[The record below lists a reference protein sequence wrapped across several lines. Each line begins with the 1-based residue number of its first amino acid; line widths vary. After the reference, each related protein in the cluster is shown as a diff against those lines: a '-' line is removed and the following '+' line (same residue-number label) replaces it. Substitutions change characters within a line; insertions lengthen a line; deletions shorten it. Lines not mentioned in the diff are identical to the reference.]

1 MATIKKASKPVAMD
15 QDRQW
20 KVESAMNTLLRYNEL
35 MADKALMA
43 DVQKKAQDQLN
54 TVSKSLK
61 QGGIVSS
68 KKAPK
73 KSPSIKKAAPKKK
86 K

>member
-1 MATIKKASKPVAMD
+1 MATVKKSSKVTPMD
-15 QDRQW
+15 QERQW
-20 KVESAMNTLLRYNEL
+20 KVESAMSTILRYNEL
-35 MADKALMA
+35 MADKSLMA

-61 QGGIVSS
+61 MGGKVT
-68 KKAPK
+68 KKVAPK
-73 KSPSIKKAAPKKK
+73 KVVKKAAPKKK